1 MSRNLKYAY
10 LQYFQA
16 LILLVPTDRYKEK
29 EQIVIEFKLVEATVQ
44 ELERLVDVEGE
55 ENLKSKTMSLL
66 QHFTINFSSSEHELF
81 KKVDEAK
88 GILLNV
94 KGFILKS
101 AVEVFKRCNGF
112 SLLEALPLKTDILI
126 QEKFKFLDL
135 FGHTQEV

>member
-94 KGFILKS
+94 KGFMLK
-101 AVEVFKRCNGF
+101 
-112 SLLEALPLKTDILI
+112 
-126 QEKFKFLDL
+126 
-135 FGHTQEV
+135 

>member
-1 MSRNLKYAY
+1 M
-10 LQYFQA
+10 
-16 LILLVPTDRYKEK
+16 ILLVPTDRYKEK

-94 KGFILKS
+94 KGFMLK
-101 AVEVFKRCNGF
+101 
-112 SLLEALPLKTDILI
+112 
-126 QEKFKFLDL
+126 
-135 FGHTQEV
+135 